1 MALGKPSI
9 TTPNRVDLRAI
20 QDAISNARQR
30 IEAIEAEIQKTAQ
43 AATTVGQSSSTVLNT
58 LRSQVAA
65 LTIRVT
71 TLEGYF
77 AGLTDAGIAVWNGST
92 LIARTLIGEGGIV
105 ITDGDGVLANPTIA
119 GAGSDELLL
128 DDTGRVGLTTYGT
141 AIFMSSGA

>member
-1 MALGKPSI
+1 MPLGSPAI

-20 QDAISNARQR
+20 QDAIGNTRQR
-30 IEAIEAEIQKTAQ
+30 IEAIEAQIAQAAQ
-43 AATTVGQSSSTVLNT
+43 AATSTSSISSTALNT
-58 LRSQVAA
+58 LRSQLAA

-77 AGLTDAGIAVWNGST
+77 AGLTDDGIAVWNGTT
-92 LIARTLIGEGGIV
+92 LVARTLIGEGGIV

-119 GAGSDELLL
+119 GAGSDELAL
-128 DDTGRVGLTTYGT
+128 DWNGQVGLTQDGQ